1 MTPPL
6 SPSHIAITGGIG
18 SGKSFVCDILRRRG
32 FGVYDCD
39 AAAKRLMATDKDL
52 QRELSQL
59 VGNGVYSNGVL
70 QKSVLAQF
78 ILESEDNKQAV
89 NHIVHPAVA
98 ADYLSSGCQW
108 LESAILFDAN
118 FDQRVTFDIIIGV
131 VAPDEVRTE
140 RIMTRDG
147 ISREQALQWIG
158 CQMPQETVAR
168 LCDYIISNG
177 TGDDV
182 EAQVEEICMK
192 LNIVQ
197 HTNQ

>member
-1 MTPPL
+1 MK
-6 SPSHIAITGGIG
+6 HYAITGGIG
-18 SGKSFVCDILRRRG
+18 SGKSFVCSLLKSRG
-32 FGVYDCD
+32 IDVYDCD
-39 AAAKRLMATDKDL
+39 VAAKRLMACDEQL
-52 QRELSQL
+52 QDQLQQL
-59 VGNGVYSNGVL
+59 VGKEVYLNGVL
-70 QKSVLAQF
+70 QKRVLAAY
-78 ILESEDNKQAV
+78 LLKSEHNKQAV
-89 NHIVHPAVA
+89 DEVVHPAVA

-147 ISREQALQWIG
+147 INREQALQWIG

-182 EAQVEEICMK
+182 EAQVEAICMK
-192 LNIVQ
+192 LNIV
-197 HTNQ
+197 

>member
-147 ISREQALQWIG
+147 ISREQSLQWIG

-182 EAQVEEICMK
+182 EAQVEDICMK
-192 LNIVQ
+192 LNIV
-197 HTNQ
+197 

>member
-131 VAPDEVRTE
+131 VAPNEVRTE

-182 EAQVEEICMK
+182 EAQVEDICMK
-192 LNIVQ
+192 LNIV
-197 HTNQ
+197 

>member
-52 QRELSQL
+52 QRKLSQL

-168 LCDYIISNG
+168 RCDYIISNG

-182 EAQVEEICMK
+182 EAQVEDICMK
-192 LNIVQ
+192 LNIV
-197 HTNQ
+197 

>member
-1 MTPPL
+1 MTPSL

-59 VGNGVYSNGVL
+59 VGNGVYRNGVL

-182 EAQVEEICMK
+182 EAQVEDICMK
-192 LNIVQ
+192 LNIV
-197 HTNQ
+197 

>member
-140 RIMTRDG
+140 RIMPRDG
-147 ISREQALQWIG
+147 ISREQALEWIG

-182 EAQVEEICMK
+182 EAQVEDICMK
-192 LNIVQ
+192 LNIV
-197 HTNQ
+197 

>member
-39 AAAKRLMATDKDL
+39 AAAKRLMATDVKL

-182 EAQVEEICMK
+182 EAQVEDICMK
-192 LNIVQ
+192 LNIV
-197 HTNQ
+197 

>member
-108 LESAILFDAN
+108 IESAILFDAN

-182 EAQVEEICMK
+182 EAQVEDICMK
-192 LNIVQ
+192 LNIV
-197 HTNQ
+197 

>member
-168 LCDYIISNG
+168 LCDYISSNG

-182 EAQVEEICMK
+182 EAQVEDICMK
-192 LNIVQ
+192 LSIV
-197 HTNQ
+197 